1 MFEHRVMRLTILGLG
16 LGLAAVAACAASPQ
30 APPQGNAPPVPP
42 PLSTTTAPPAAGA
55 APAEAP
61 QAIVERA
68 CQACHDLGVIT
79 QASHTADEW
88 PVILQRMRSNGA
100 NLTEA
105 EFKQVQAYL
114 VQNYSVTP

>member
-1 MFEHRVMRLTILGLG
+1 MFEHRALRLTVLGLGLG
-16 LGLAAVAACAASPQ
+16 LGLAAVAAAQ
-30 APPQGNAPPVPP
+30 TPPPANAPPAPP
-42 PLSTTTAPPAAGA
+42 PLSAMTSPPAAGA
-55 APAEAP
+55 AAPEAP

-100 NLTEA
+100 NLTDA
-105 EFKQVQAYL
+105 ELKQVQDYL
-114 VQNYSVTP
+114 VKNYSATQ